1 MKYKNIVKGKFLERP
16 NRFISYCEID
26 NNIEK
31 VHVKNTGKCKE
42 LLIPNC
48 VVYLEESDN
57 PNRKTKYSLIS
68 VQKNDRLINMD
79 SQVPNKVVYEGLI
92 NNKIV
97 LPGLDEEIIHIKP
110 EKTYENSRFDIY
122 LETENKKVF
131 IEVKGVTLEEN
142 DIVMFPDAK
151 TEIKVET
158 EVEKVEEAPKKST
171 RGRKKKVNE
180 VAFNFTGK
188 GLKITNKNQKIEKLN
203 KTFYLEKRYIDI
215 LEDLSSKTGVNTSEL
230 VQAAIQLLKNNTT
243 LEGFDD

>member
-1 MKYKNIVKGKFLERP
+1 MKKLLWIDNIDESFLRIGKLWCEIFVGDMSVFITHSGISVNFYKEKEMKYKNIVKGKFLERP

-110 EKTYENSRFDIY
+110 EKTYENSIYIADKYDWKRINCIENNQLRTIDDIHNEIY
-122 LETENKKVF
+122 SI
-131 IEVKGVTLEEN
+131 IE
-142 DIVMFPDAK
+142 D
-151 TEIKVET
+151 EI
-158 EVEKVEEAPKKST
+158 
-171 RGRKKKVNE
+171 
-180 VAFNFTGK
+180 
-188 GLKITNKNQKIEKLN
+188 L
-203 KTFYLEKRYIDI
+203 
-215 LEDLSSKTGVNTSEL
+215 
-230 VQAAIQLLKNNTT
+230 
-243 LEGFDD
+243 

>member
-42 LLIPNC
+42 LLIPNS

-79 SQVPNKVVYEGLI
+79 SQVPNKVVYEGLK
-92 NNKIV
+92 NNKII
-97 LPGLDEEIIHIKP
+97 LPELDEEIIYIKP

-122 LETENKKVF
+122 LETENKKAF
-131 IEVKGVTLEEN
+131 IEVKGVTLEDN

-151 TEIKVET
+151 TERGVKHINELIKAS
-158 EVEKVEEAPKKST
+158 KD
-171 RGRKKKVNE
+171 G
-180 VAFNFTGK
+180 
-188 GLKITNKNQKIEKLN
+188 
-203 KTFYLEKRYIDI
+203 YLSYII
-215 LEDLSSKTGVNTSEL
+215 L
-230 VQAAIQLLKNNTT
+230 
-243 LEGFDD
+243 

>member
-151 TEIKVET
+151 TERGVKHINELIKASKDGYLSYIIFVVQMSDVKYFTPNDKMHKELGD
-158 EVEKVEEAPKKST
+158 ALRNAKS
-171 RGRKKKVNE
+171 N
-180 VAFNFTGK
+180 
-188 GLKITNKNQKIEKLN
+188 
-203 KTFYLEKRYIDI
+203 
-215 LEDLSSKTGVNTSEL
+215 GVNILAYDCNVTSDSIEIKDEVKVIL
-230 VQAAIQLLKNNTT
+230 
-243 LEGFDD
+243 